1 MFLQDHDLRYLACF
15 DYLASLKHN
24 FTMRHESCR
33 GKTRLVGWCHPYS
46 CRKTGGGSNCHALL
60 GVLLTAENRAMDQ
73 RLAGLEELRQ
83 QAQKGGGQNRIDQQH
98 GRGKLTARERLA
110 LLMDDGT
117 FQEMDSFVS
126 HRTTDFGLA
135 GNKYLGD
142 AVVTGYGKVD
152 GRQVFA
158 FAQDFTVFGGSLSEV
173 VSEKIC
179 KIMDLAAKTG
189 CPVVGFADS
198 GGARIQEGVGSLA
211 AYGDI
216 FLRNT
221 LFSGV
226 VPQISVIVGPAAG
239 GAVYSP
245 AITDFVFMVR
255 GMGQMYI
262 TGPDVIRAVT
272 GEEVTHE
279 ELGGAA
285 THSTRS
291 GVAHFVSETE
301 EECLADV
308 RRLLSFLPS
317 NNLEDA
323 PLVVSG
329 DSPNRQ
335 DPELRYL
342 IPDDSNRPYDMR
354 DVIYRVV
361 DDEDFMEVH
370 QGFAPNIVVGFGRL
384 NGKAVGFV
392 GNQPQYLAGV
402 LDIDASNKAA
412 RFVRFCDCF
421 NIPLVTLVDVPGFM
435 PGVNQEHGGII
446 RHGAKL
452 IYAYAEATV
461 PKVCIITRKAYGG
474 AYIVMSSKHLRSDV
488 NLVWPSA
495 EIAVMGAEGAVNIIY
510 REELGKA
517 ENAQEERQRLIA
529 DYQDKFTNP
538 YVAASR
544 GFVDDVIDPAETRP
558 QIIKALDMLQNKRDT
573 LPAKKHGNIPL

>member
-1 MFLQDHDLRYLACF
+1 MVTLEQ
-15 DYLASLKHN
+15 
-24 FTMRHESCR
+24 MRQE
-33 GKTRLVGWCHPYS
+33 
-46 CRKTGGGSNCHALL
+46 
-60 GVLLTAENRAMDQ
+60 
-73 RLAGLEELRQ
+73 
-83 QAQKGGGQNRIDQQH
+83 AQKGGGQDRIDAQH
-98 GRGKLTARERLA
+98 GRGKLTARERMA
-110 LLMDDGT
+110 LLMDEGS
-117 FQEMDSFVS
+117 FVEMDTFVT
-126 HRTTDFGLA
+126 HRATDFGLA
-135 GNKYLGD
+135 DRKFLGD
-142 AVVTGYGKVD
+142 AVVTGYGRVD

-158 FAQDFTVFGGSLSEV
+158 FAQDFTVFGGSLSEA

-179 KIMDLAAKTG
+179 KVMDLAAKTG
-189 CPVVGFADS
+189 CPLVGLNDS
-198 GGARIQEGVGSLA
+198 GGARIQEGVTSLA

-226 VPQISVIVGPAAG
+226 IPQISVIVGPAAG

-255 GMGQMYI
+255 GTGQMYI
-262 TGPDVIRAVT
+262 TGPDVIKAVT

-285 THSTRS
+285 AHATRS
-291 GVAHFVSETE
+291 GVAQFVYDTE
-301 EECLADV
+301 EECIAEV
-308 RRLLSFLPS
+308 RRLLGFLPG
-317 NNLEDA
+317 NNLDDA
-323 PLVVSG
+323 PLVVTG
-329 DSPNRQ
+329 DGSAQ
-335 DPELRYL
+335 ADPDLASL
-342 IPDDSNRPYDMR
+342 VPDDANRPYDVR
-354 DVIYRVV
+354 DIIYRII
-361 DDEDFMEVH
+361 DDEEFMEVH
-370 QGFAPNIVVGFGRL
+370 QSFAPNIVVGFGRMDSRT
-384 NGKAVGFV
+384 VGIV
-392 GNQPQYLAGV
+392 GNQPQHLAGV

-435 PGVNQEHGGII
+435 PGVDQEYGGII

-461 PKVCIITRKAYGG
+461 PKVCVIMRKAYGG

-510 REELGKA
+510 RGEISRADDPDQTRKELV
-517 ENAQEERQRLIA
+517 A
-529 DYQDKFTNP
+529 DYQEKFTNP
-538 YVAASR
+538 FVAANR

-558 QIIKALDMLQNKRDT
+558 RLIRALEMLQNKQDT

>member
-1 MFLQDHDLRYLACF
+1 
-15 DYLASLKHN
+15 
-24 FTMRHESCR
+24 
-33 GKTRLVGWCHPYS
+33 
-46 CRKTGGGSNCHALL
+46 
-60 GVLLTAENRAMDQ
+60 LTAENRAMDQ
-73 RLAGLEELRQ
+73 RLADLAELRQ
-83 QAQKGGGQNRIDQQH
+83 QAHKGGGQNRIDQQH
-98 GRGKLTARERLA
+98 SRGKLTARERVA
-110 LLMDDGT
+110 ILMDEGT
-117 FQEMDSFVS
+117 FQEMDSFVA

-135 GNKYLGD
+135 DNKYLGD
-142 AVVTGYGKVD
+142 AVVTGYGQVD

-245 AITDFVFMVR
+245 AITDFVFMVQ

-285 THSTRS
+285 SHATHS
-291 GVAHFVSETE
+291 GVAHFVSESE

-317 NNLEDA
+317 NNLEDP
-323 PLVVSG
+323 PLAASG
-329 DSPNRQ
+329 DAPSRQ

-370 QGFAPNIVVGFGRL
+370 QSFAPNIVVGFGRV
-384 NGKAVGFV
+384 NARAVGFV
-392 GNQPQYLAGV
+392 GNQPDYLAGV

-461 PKVCIITRKAYGG
+461 PKVCVITRKAYGG

-510 REELGKA
+510 REELGQA
-517 ENAQEERQRLIA
+517 ENAQDERQRLIA
-529 DYQDKFTNP
+529 DYQNKFTNP

-558 QIIKALDMLQNKRDT
+558 QIIKALEMLQNKRDT